1 MNYSTI
7 HIFNFGVVQVIGKN
21 FNIQTAISNVQS
33 EVDACIDEIWSKNE
47 NTIQKDYHSI
57 NIFNNVFASWNTRIK
72 GEEGFRVDYKDL
84 DASLFEALVVSV
96 KAIK

>member
-7 HIFNFGVVQVIGKN
+7 FIFNFGVVQVIGKN

-33 EVDACIDEIWSKNE
+33 EVDACINNVWLKVPTS
-47 NTIQKDYHSI
+47 IQKDYHSI
-57 NIFNNVFASWNTRIK
+57 NIFNNLFANWNTRIK

-84 DASLFEALVVSV
+84 DASLFEALVTSV
-96 KAIK
+96 KAI